1 MIPLLDI
8 CPKDMK
14 TLMQIDICTLSII
27 YNSKHMKTTWISVD
41 GWMDKEDMAYMHTH
55 THIPT
60 NGILLSHVK
69 EGNLIICDNKF
80 GP

>member
-27 YNSKHMKTTWISVD
+27 YNSKHMTT
-41 GWMDKEDMAYMHTH
+41 T
-55 THIPT
+55 
-60 NGILLSHVK
+60 
-69 EGNLIICDNKF
+69 
-80 GP
+80 

>member
-1 MIPLLDI
+1 
-8 CPKDMK
+8 
-14 TLMQIDICTLSII
+14 
-27 YNSKHMKTTWISVD
+27 
-41 GWMDKEDMAYMHTH
+41 MAYMHTHTH